1 MAKRT
6 TTQKKIYD
14 AKFKAEV
21 ALMALSELHTAEAVA
36 KHFSVHKTQVASWRN
51 ILKENAA
58 QLFVKGRHE
67 LLPDNSEE
75 IGRYKE
81 VIGDLTMENT
91 LLKKKLR

>member
-1 MAKRT
+1 MAKRS

-14 AKFKAEV
+14 AKFKAEF
-21 ALMALSELHTAEAVA
+21 ALMTLSELHTAEAVA

-58 QLFVKGRHE
+58 QLFVKGRHD

-75 IGRYKE
+75 IALYYAAGIFAR
-81 VIGDLTMENT
+81 
-91 LLKKKLR
+91 